1 MISLDVFEK
10 QCNSYNQQLNGMV
23 ISKYSSSKIS
33 IPHLK
38 SLCATTLLQ
47 EFFNHLTMDH
57 LKYSRKMTKHSS
69 SNGRS
74 VNISV
79 DRLKPAYILEDEP
92 FKKVTQKQQT
102 FPSEEQTR
110 YGRTSRPP

>member
-33 IPHLK
+33 TPHLK

-57 LKYSRKMTKHSS
+57 LKYSREMTKHSS
-69 SNGRS
+69 SKS
-74 VNISV
+74 MEDLLISPLIGLNQ
-79 DRLKPAYILEDEP
+79 RTYLKMNLL
-92 FKKVTQKQQT
+92 KKSHKNNN
-102 FPSEEQTR
+102 
-110 YGRTSRPP
+110 